1 MNGIIIIDKPLG
13 RTSHDMVY
21 VMRKMTGIKKVGHT
35 GTLDRTACLYRLCNK
50 GCGYAYF
57 VGQVLQS

>member
-35 GTLDRTACLYRLCNK
+35 GTLDPEATGVLPCRTSVTELSLCL
-50 GCGYAYF
+50 
-57 VGQVLQS
+57 V

>member
-35 GTLDRTACLYRLCNK
+35 GTLDPEDVYKRQMLLY
-50 GCGYAYF
+50 
-57 VGQVLQS
+57 